1 MIQVK
6 SVLTGSLGNL
16 DSLILNYSHLLKETN
31 QKIEQVDFDET
42 YQFESMKIA
51 FDLIRKQLKER
62 EDKLYTLMKH
72 KIKQATATLHSDL

>member
-62 EDKLYTLMKH
+62 EDKLHTLMKH